1 MIGTKI
7 AHYQITAHL
16 GSGGM
21 GQVYEAT
28 DSKLHRQVAIKVLPE
43 GFANDIDRVARFE
56 REARV
61 LASLNHPHIASVYG
75 FEESEGRNYLVMEL
89 VPGETLS
96 QRIGRGR
103 LPLDEALP
111 IAKQIAEA
119 LEAAAEK
126 GLVHRD
132 LKPGNIKIDPD
143 GHVKL
148 LDFGLAKAFATEST
162 STNLSNS
169 PTLSAAATN
178 AGVILG
184 TPSYM
189 SPEQARGATVDPRTD
204 IFAFG
209 CVLFEMLTGRQ
220 AFPGENVS
228 DIVAAILKTE
238 PDWNQLPA
246 ETPAAI
252 RRLLQRCLHKDRRQR
267 LQSAGDARL
276 EIEETLAEPGALER
290 TVGPATF
297 PRRERI
303 VWLTMVAAAVAA
315 AAVFAFL
322 YFRRP
327 AELPQTFL
335 EVTTPAT
342 PDPISLAISPD
353 GRQLAFVAYEGSA
366 QRLWV
371 RRLDSAMSQP
381 IAGSEG
387 ASYPF
392 WSPDSRSIGFF
403 AAGKLR
409 RLDLGAGQ
417 PRILAEA
424 AEGRGG
430 TWNADDVILFSPRPG
445 AGLFRVS
452 GSGGD
457 AVAINTAPS
466 TRFPQFLPSGRQF
479 IFLLVGVDVQ
489 PEKHGAYLGS
499 LDSPQTKFLA
509 RTDTAAKFMAPD
521 WLLFT
526 RGGTLVAQHF
536 DISRGE
542 VTGNPIVVADAV
554 SLDLNVFATA
564 VSVST
569 AGVVAYRS
577 GNVPRRQLMWF
588 DRSGLPGDRIG
599 ASDENDLL
607 DAELSPDGRQVAIM
621 RLMQN
626 IRSIWLVDPSRG
638 ILTRFTDESA
648 NTVNPRWLPDGKRI
662 SFQSNRKE
670 NMGIYIR
677 PSAGPAGEE
686 LLTPSGLPEDWSPD
700 GRFLAFTKSDPNS
713 LNDIWIQPLEGDRKP
728 SPFANTKY
736 DEVMAQFSP
745 DGRWIAY
752 RSNESGRPEVYVQA
766 FPGPGSK
773 VRVSTDGG
781 TEPRWNPNGKELFYI
796 SPDAKMI
803 AASVT
808 SSSSGL
814 EIGKPVPLFQ
824 TRIVRGGTSDV
835 TQQYDVSHD
844 GRFLINVPADEA
856 VTSPVTLLFNWKPRA
871 VQ

>member
-43 GFANDIDRVARFE
+43 GFATDSDRVARFE

-89 VPGETLS
+89 VTGETLA
-96 QRIGRGR
+96 QRIDRGR
-103 LPLDEALP
+103 MPMDEALP

-119 LEAAAEK
+119 LEAAADK

-132 LKPGNIKIDPD
+132 LKPGNIKIDQD
-143 GHVKL
+143 GQVKL

-162 STNLSNS
+162 SSNLSNS

-238 PDWNQLPA
+238 PDWNGLPP
-246 ETPAAI
+246 ETPATI
-252 RRLLQRCLHKDRRQR
+252 RRLLRRCLNKDRRLR
-267 LQSAGDARL
+267 LQSAGDARIEL
-276 EIEETLAEPGALER
+276 EEAQAEPP
-290 TVGPATF
+290 TVEHSA
-297 PRRERI
+297 PRSSPHRERFA
-303 VWLTMVAAAVAA
+303 WLLSVAAIVA

-327 AELPQTFL
+327 AELPLTFL
-335 EVTTPAT
+335 EITTPAT

-366 QRLWV
+366 SRLWV
-371 RRLDSAMSQP
+371 RRLDSATAQA
-381 IAGSEG
+381 IVGTDG

-403 AAGKLR
+403 ATGKLK
-409 RLDLGAGQ
+409 RLDLGVGQ
-417 PRILAEA
+417 PRILADA
-424 AEGRGG
+424 SEGRGG
-430 TWNADDVILFSPRPG
+430 TWNSDDVILFSPRPG
-445 AGLFRVS
+445 LGLYRVS

-457 AVAINTAPS
+457 AVPLNTAPS
-466 TRFPQFLPSGRQF
+466 TRFPQFLPGGRQF
-479 IFLLVGVDVQ
+479 IFLLVGVDA
-489 PEKHGAYLGS
+489 PPIRTTGAYLGS
-499 LDSPQTKFLA
+499 LDSPQTKLLTT
-509 RTDTAAKFMAPD
+509 TDTAAKFMAPD

-526 RGGTLVAQHF
+526 RGGTLVAQRF

-542 VTGNPIVVADAV
+542 VTGKPILVADAV
-554 SLDLNVFATA
+554 SMDLNVFATA

-577 GNVPRRQLMWF
+577 GNVTRRQLMWF
-588 DRSGLPGDRIG
+588 DRSGVPGDRIG
-599 ASDENDLL
+599 SPDENDLL
-607 DAELSPDGRQVAIM
+607 DTELSPDGRQVAIV
-621 RLMQN
+621 RLLQN
-626 IRSIWLVDPSRG
+626 LRSIWLVDVSRG
-638 ILTRFTDESA
+638 ILSRFTDEPA

-662 SFQSNRKE
+662 SFQSSRKK
-670 NMGIYIR
+670 NAGIYIR
-677 PSAGPAGEE
+677 PSAGLAGEE
-686 LLTPSGLPEDWSPD
+686 FLTPAGIPEDWSPD
-700 GRFLAFTKSDPNS
+700 GRFLAFAKSDPS
-713 LNDIWIQPLEGDRKP
+713 TINDIWIQPFEGDRKP

-773 VRVSTDGG
+773 LRVSTDGG

-808 SSSSGL
+808 SSGAGL

-835 TQQYDVSHD
+835 TQQYDVSRD

-856 VTSPVTLLFNWKPRA
+856 FTSPVTLLFNWKPRA